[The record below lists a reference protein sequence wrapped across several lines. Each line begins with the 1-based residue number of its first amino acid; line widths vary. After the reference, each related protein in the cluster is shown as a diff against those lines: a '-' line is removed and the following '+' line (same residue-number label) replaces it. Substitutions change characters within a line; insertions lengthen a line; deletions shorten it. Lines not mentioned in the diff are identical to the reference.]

1 MVPRNISWDMEQNI
15 ETLKYE
21 LRYVWDGEKLLVTS
35 KYMWDH
41 ELFTSK
47 SAMFTNCNEHNE
59 VHYVAVKHGFW
70 PTFFCKFEWQNF
82 TFAQSYSQ
90 REGTRQGVTP
100 VHALFSSS
108 SDIIIIWG
116 TRQGVTQVHALFSS
130 SSDIIIIWGN
140 RQGVTQ
146 VRVLFSSSSD
156 IIIIWGTRRDNWPA

>member
-1 MVPRNISWDMEQNI
+1 MEQNI

-70 PTFFCKFEWQNF
+70 PFCKFEWQNF

-90 REGTRQGVTP
+90 RKGTRQGVTP
-100 VHALFSSS
+100 VIFLSPPKFKMRHIENKVH
-108 SDIIIIWG
+108 IIF
-116 TRQGVTQVHALFSS
+116 VYL
-130 SSDIIIIWGN
+130 
-140 RQGVTQ
+140 
-146 VRVLFSSSSD
+146 L
-156 IIIIWGTRRDNWPA
+156 

>member
-1 MVPRNISWDMEQNI
+1 MEQNI

-70 PTFFCKFEWQNF
+70 P
-82 TFAQSYSQ
+82 FANSNDKILLLPNHIHN
-90 REGTRQGVTP
+90 EK
-100 VHALFSSS
+100 AL
-108 SDIIIIWG
+108 D
-116 TRQGVTQVHALFSS
+116 
-130 SSDIIIIWGN
+130 
-140 RQGVTQ
+140 
-146 VRVLFSSSSD
+146 RV
-156 IIIIWGTRRDNWPA
+156 